1 MSIDNKSGKEGVSQ
15 HSSRDKTIQKCHDW
29 KKEYLDRKRKPTGLA
44 KPSGFLFPALK
55 ILAVLCASAFLL
67 FMVSRAV
74 AGPRS
79 DLSVTVKVDNK
90 NAKPALEKAEQVFKA
105 FKNRDNAEIA
115 LLARRLDGHAKHD
128 CEEVIGKFDT
138 VPDFKLAA
146 VKSPKTDP
154 SRFYVTVPSDK
165 RPKADL
171 VLRMVNGDLVLEG
184 ICLNQR

>member
-79 DLSVTVKVDNK
+79 DLSVTVKVDDK
-90 NAKPALEKAEQVFKA
+90 NSKIAVEKAEQVFKA
-105 FKNRDNAEIA
+105 FKNKDTLEIEF
-115 LLARRLDGHAKHD
+115 LAKRLDGNAKCD
-128 CEEVIGKFDT
+128 CEEIIGAFNT
-138 VPDFKLAA
+138 TPDFKLAA

-154 SRFYVTVPSDK
+154 CRFYVTIPSNK
-165 RPKADL
+165 RSKADL